1 MSKKDKVVK
10 TVVNLLLIIVG
21 LVAMYIIAPYSDIL
35 SFIIG
40 FFPLALG
47 GYLQVAVLSGKEK
60 TVLFKQ
66 EDHDPHY
73 IELTGLATMP

>member
-1 MSKKDKVVK
+1 MSKKDKAVK
-10 TVVNLLLIIVG
+10 TVVNLLLVVVG
-21 LVAMYIIAPYSDIL
+21 LLAMYIIAPYSDVL

-60 TVLFKQ
+60 VLFKE
-66 EDHDPHY
+66 EDHDSHY
-73 IELTGLATMP
+73 IELTGVVTMP

>member
-1 MSKKDKVVK
+1 MSKKDKLVK
-10 TVVNLLLIIVG
+10 SVVNLLLVIVG
-21 LVAMYIIAPYSDIL
+21 LVAMYVIAPYSDVL
-35 SFIIG
+35 SFVIG

-60 TVLFKQ
+60 ILFKE

-73 IELTGLATMP
+73 IELTGVVNLP

>member
-1 MSKKDKVVK
+1 MSKDRVVK
-10 TVVNLLLIIVG
+10 TVVNLLLVVVG
-21 LVAMYIIAPYSDIL
+21 LLAMYIIAPYSDAL
-35 SFIIG
+35 SFVIG

-60 TVLFKQ
+60 VLFKE

-73 IELTGLATMP
+73 IELTGVVNLP

>member
-1 MSKKDKVVK
+1 MSKDKLVK
-10 TVVNLLLIIVG
+10 TVVNLLLVVIG
-21 LVAMYIIAPYSDIL
+21 LLAMYIIAPYSDVL
-35 SFIIG
+35 SFVIG

-60 TVLFKQ
+60 NILFKE

-73 IELTGLATMP
+73 IELTGVVTMP